1 MPEEIKRPETLAE
14 INETSQ
20 QFREKSEFQN
30 ILSAI
35 GIIIYQ
41 LRLYHNN
48 LRLTCTS
55 IEKKIF
61 HRGFFWLTSCLR

>member
-20 QFREKSEFQN
+20 QFQEKSEFQN

-48 LRLTCTS
+48 LRLTS